1 MEGLLLS
8 RINTNT
14 VEVEALYNGLAGLG
28 WGGGGGG
35 ELVTC
40 VSGVK
45 RIVMLL
51 QTMLLSLFTKQME
64 VRLSL
69 KRKSLILNEDDI

>member
-14 VEVEALYNGLAGLG
+14 VEVEALYNGLAGPG
-28 WGGGGGG
+28 WGGV
-35 ELVTC
+35 LVTC

-69 KRKSLILNEDDI
+69 KRKSLVLNEDDI